1 MSLKIDR
8 LQLEIEIKQDKA
20 RQKVLELEQSM
31 REANKALKDIKK
43 NFGENS
49 AEYKKQIEVIKQLQQ
64 QYDDLYDEIGLANLS
79 IRELGKRQKE
89 LNLILRNLN
98 PNSESYKRYREQLD
112 AVNLR
117 IKEIKGTATE
127 TRLSLSKLADGFNRY
142 AALGAG
148 VVASLTGVALTARKC
163 VDEFAE
169 MKEAESQVIKYTG
182 MTEREVALLNEE
194 LKRMNTRTSREELN
208 RLAGEA
214 GRLGIQSREEVL
226 KFVQAADMINVAL
239 GEDLGEDAIKNI
251 GKLAQMFGDAS
262 RDMKGNMLAIGS
274 AVNSVAQN
282 SSAAEPY
289 LVEFAARMGGVAKQA
304 KMSITDVMG
313 FASALDQNM
322 LRSEMAS
329 TALQGLILKIYQEP
343 AKYAKLAGL
352 DVKKFSDLLATDVNE
367 AVLTFLEQMNR
378 LGGMD
383 KMAPVL
389 DKMSLSG
396 AEAAGVISAL
406 AGNIE
411 KVRKEQQQANQAY
424 TDGTSIINEFGVQNS
439 TVQAELDKA
448 KKRFTEI
455 RVELGEQLLP
465 VMKYMVTTGSLTV
478 KGLSIMISI
487 LMKYKATLATAV
499 LGITA
504 YTVATKGAAAAD
516 KLKVLW
522 TTRVVTSMKSLFAV
536 MRANPYVTILSAMT
550 AMVAVLT
557 DWRREAEKLTATERN
572 LRDIRSKAS
581 TDIAVERKELQDLLA
596 IARDETQS
604 KETRESA
611 IRRLNQLAPDYLG
624 NLTLEKIK
632 TEEATKAVN
641 AYVNSLIAKQN
652 IENANAKKN
661 ELLDQRA
668 DISAN
673 GIDEGFWA
681 ETNRGI
687 TYGFA
692 KALDKGMQLING
704 YGDEW
709 SKEMM
714 RSIENRT
721 ADALRAIDNQ
731 VEDLDQFIEE
741 ERRKLLQQGN
751 EDNSNGGSGGPGG
764 GGSISPGDAF
774 KAREEA
780 LKKSL
785 AEERNVLKQSYYD
798 GKISEDEYQS
808 GLYQIQV
815 KYIALRKKLLDE
827 FGKDSSE
834 IEGQLLDAMIAEANR
849 MQQQDLAKKKENLK
863 QEVDAENQ
871 SYKAKQIKLQN
882 HYAFSKMSK
891 EEYDRQMEQLE
902 LEHLKRL
909 MNIKSLFGVDASSEE
924 SSLAGKAVDKKD
936 KENEKNRN
944 EGEEAIKR
952 AKSEQEAMSVLDS
965 MYKAGILSY
974 EEYERTKTE
983 IAQTW
988 EDRRNT
994 VRKQAYD
1001 TMMNLLQ
1008 ASSQLIQAMQDQE
1021 LSKVQR
1027 RYDKQIKEAKKAGKD
1042 TTKLEEEKE
1051 QAMADVKKKYAD
1063 KMFAMNVLQITA
1075 TTAVTAMEA
1084 YKSMA
1089 GIPVVGPALGAAAA
1103 AAAVIAGA
1111 AQIAV
1116 AKKNRDEAKGL
1127 KSGGYSADY
1136 VEGYTDRGN
1145 PDDVAG
1151 VIPVHKNEFV
1161 TNHLGVANPHVRQ
1174 FLDVFDTAQRNGT
1187 IGMINTTQILEQ
1199 VRTRTGRY
1207 DGGFTEP
1214 ASPSDSPSG
1223 TVSMDALLRLILE
1236 TLRTGNT
1243 HLQTIAG
1250 KELTVDV
1257 RAVRDGIRRVD
1268 RLEANASR

>member
-8 LQLEIEIKQDKA
+8 LQLEIEIKQDAA

-49 AEYKKQIEVIKQLQQ
+49 AEYKKQVEVIKQLQQ

-169 MKEAESQVIKYTG
+169 MKEAESQVVKYTG

-226 KFVQAADMINVAL
+226 KFVLAADMINVAL

-304 KMSITDVMG
+304 KMSIADVMG

-487 LMKYKATLATAV
+487 LMKYKATLATVA

-504 YTVATKGAAAAD
+504 YTVATKGAVVAD

-751 EDNSNGGSGGPGG
+751 EDNSNGGSGGSGD
-764 GGSISPGDAF
+764 GSSTSPDDAF

-785 AEERNVLKQSYYD
+785 TEEQNALKTAHLL
-798 GKISEDEYQS
+798 GLLSEEEYQD
-808 GLYQIQV
+808 GLYRLQI
-815 KYIALRKKLLDE
+815 KYLSLRKQALDD
-827 FGKDSSE
+827 FGKDSSD
-834 IEGQLLDAMIAEANR
+834 IEGQLLDAMIAEADRKTPPKMREIKSTPEPEEEIEEDTYELDKFRDTYDGKLAVLNAFHDAGIISEREYQDRLTALNKEEEEKR
-849 MQQQDLAKKKENLK
+849 MQE
-863 QEVDAENQ
+863 
-871 SYKAKQIKLQN
+871 
-882 HYAFSKMSK
+882 
-891 EEYDRQMEQLE
+891 
-902 LEHLKRL
+902 
-909 MNIKSLFGVDASSEE
+909 
-924 SSLAGKAVDKKD
+924 
-936 KENEKNRN
+936 
-944 EGEEAIKR
+944 
-952 AKSEQEAMSVLDS
+952 SEQRRQAF
-965 MYKAGILSY
+965 
-974 EEYERTKTE
+974 
-983 IAQTW
+983 AQTA
-988 EDRRNT
+988 NA
-994 VRKQAYD
+994 V
-1001 TMMNLLQ
+1001 LSS
-1008 ASSQLIQAMQDQE
+1008 ASQFIQAMQDKE

-1127 KSGGYSADY
+1127 KTGGYSADY
-1136 VEGYTDRGN
+1136 VEGYTDWGN

-1223 TVSMDALLRLILE
+1223 AVSMDALLRLILE

>member
-8 LQLEIEIKQDKA
+8 LQLEIEIKQDAA
-20 RQKVLELEQSM
+20 RQKILELEQSM
-31 REANKALKDIKK
+31 REANKTLKKIKK
-43 NFGENS
+43 DFGENS
-49 AEYKKQIEVIKQLQQ
+49 AEYKKQVEVIKQLQQ
-64 QYDDLYDEIGLANLS
+64 QYDDLYAEIDLANLS

-169 MKEAESQVIKYTG
+169 MKEAESQVVKYTG

-487 LMKYKATLATAV
+487 LMKYKVTLATVA

-751 EDNSNGGSGGPGG
+751 DDNSNGGSGGSGD
-764 GGSISPGDAF
+764 GSSTSPDDAF

-785 AEERNVLKQSYYD
+785 TEEQNALKTAHLL
-798 GKISEDEYQS
+798 GLLSEEEYQD
-808 GLYQIQV
+808 GLYRLQI
-815 KYIALRKKLLDE
+815 KYLSLRKQALDD
-827 FGKDSSE
+827 FGQDSSD
-834 IEGQLLDAMIAEANR
+834 IEGQLLDAMIAEADRKTPPKMREIKSTPEPEEEIEEDTYELDKYRDTHKGKLAVLNAFHEAGIISEREYQDRLTALNKEAEEKR
-849 MQQQDLAKKKENLK
+849 MQE
-863 QEVDAENQ
+863 
-871 SYKAKQIKLQN
+871 
-882 HYAFSKMSK
+882 
-891 EEYDRQMEQLE
+891 
-902 LEHLKRL
+902 
-909 MNIKSLFGVDASSEE
+909 
-924 SSLAGKAVDKKD
+924 
-936 KENEKNRN
+936 
-944 EGEEAIKR
+944 
-952 AKSEQEAMSVLDS
+952 SEQRRQAFEQTANAVLS
-965 MYKAGILSY
+965 S
-974 EEYERTKTE
+974 
-983 IAQTW
+983 
-988 EDRRNT
+988 
-994 VRKQAYD
+994 
-1001 TMMNLLQ
+1001 
-1008 ASSQLIQAMQDQE
+1008 ASQFIQAMQDQE

-1127 KSGGYSADY
+1127 KTGGYSADY

-1223 TVSMDALLRLILE
+1223 AVSMDALLRLILE

>member
-8 LQLEIEIKQDKA
+8 LQLEIEIKQDAA

-43 NFGENS
+43 KFGENS
-49 AEYKKQIEVIKQLQQ
+49 AEYKKQVEVIKQLQQ

-572 LRDIRSKAS
+572 LRDIRSKTS

-641 AYVNSLIAKQN
+641 AYVNSLITKQN

-751 EDNSNGGSGGPGG
+751 DDNSNGGSGGSGD
-764 GGSISPGDAF
+764 GSSTSPDDAF

-785 AEERNVLKQSYYD
+785 TEEQNALKTAHLL
-798 GKISEDEYQS
+798 GLLSEEEYQD
-808 GLYQIQV
+808 GLYRLQI
-815 KYIALRKKLLDE
+815 KYLSLRKQALDD

-834 IEGQLLDAMIAEANR
+834 IEGQLLDAMIAEADRKTPPKMREIKSTPEPEEEIEEDTYELDKFRDTYDGKLAVLNAFHDAGIISEREYQDRLTALNKEEEEKR
-849 MQQQDLAKKKENLK
+849 MQE
-863 QEVDAENQ
+863 
-871 SYKAKQIKLQN
+871 
-882 HYAFSKMSK
+882 
-891 EEYDRQMEQLE
+891 
-902 LEHLKRL
+902 
-909 MNIKSLFGVDASSEE
+909 
-924 SSLAGKAVDKKD
+924 
-936 KENEKNRN
+936 
-944 EGEEAIKR
+944 
-952 AKSEQEAMSVLDS
+952 SEQRRQAF
-965 MYKAGILSY
+965 
-974 EEYERTKTE
+974 
-983 IAQTW
+983 AQTA
-988 EDRRNT
+988 NA
-994 VRKQAYD
+994 V
-1001 TMMNLLQ
+1001 LSS
-1008 ASSQLIQAMQDQE
+1008 ASQFIQAMQDQE
-1021 LSKVQR
+1021 LSKIQR

-1089 GIPVVGPALGAAAA
+1089 GIPAVGPALGAAAA

>member
-8 LQLEIEIKQDKA
+8 LQLEIEVKQDKA

-49 AEYKKQIEVIKQLQQ
+49 AEYKKQVEVIKQLQQ
-64 QYDDLYDEIGLANLS
+64 QYDDLYAEIDLANLS

-182 MTEREVALLNEE
+182 MTEREVALFNEE

-487 LMKYKATLATAV
+487 LLKYKVTLATVA
-499 LGITA
+499 LGIAA
-504 YTVATKGAAAAD
+504 YTVATKGAVAAD

-522 TTRVVTSMKSLFAV
+522 TTRVVSSMKSLFAV

-611 IRRLNQLAPDYLG
+611 IRRLNQIAPDYLG

-652 IENANAKKN
+652 IENANARKN

-751 EDNSNGGSGGPGG
+751 DDNSNGGSGGSGD
-764 GGSISPGDAF
+764 GSSTSPDDAF

-785 AEERNVLKQSYYD
+785 TEEQNALKTAHLL
-798 GKISEDEYQS
+798 GLLSEEEYQD
-808 GLYQIQV
+808 GLYRLQI
-815 KYIALRKKLLDE
+815 KYLSLRKQALDD
-827 FGKDSSE
+827 FGKDSSD
-834 IEGQLLDAMIAEANR
+834 IEGQLLDAMIAEADRKTLPKMREIKSTPEPEEEIEEDTYELDKFRDTYDGKLAVLNAFHEAGIISEREYQDRLTALNKEEEEKR
-849 MQQQDLAKKKENLK
+849 MQE
-863 QEVDAENQ
+863 
-871 SYKAKQIKLQN
+871 
-882 HYAFSKMSK
+882 
-891 EEYDRQMEQLE
+891 
-902 LEHLKRL
+902 
-909 MNIKSLFGVDASSEE
+909 
-924 SSLAGKAVDKKD
+924 
-936 KENEKNRN
+936 
-944 EGEEAIKR
+944 
-952 AKSEQEAMSVLDS
+952 SEQRRQAF
-965 MYKAGILSY
+965 
-974 EEYERTKTE
+974 
-983 IAQTW
+983 AQTA
-988 EDRRNT
+988 NA
-994 VRKQAYD
+994 V
-1001 TMMNLLQ
+1001 LSS
-1008 ASSQLIQAMQDQE
+1008 ASQFIQAMQDQE

-1127 KSGGYSADY
+1127 KTGGYSADY

-1207 DGGFTEP
+1207 DGGFTDP

-1223 TVSMDALLRLILE
+1223 AVSMDALLRLILE

-1250 KELTVDV
+1250 KELMVDV

>member
-43 NFGENS
+43 KFGENS
-49 AEYKKQIEVIKQLQQ
+49 AEYKKQVEVIKQLQQ
-64 QYDDLYDEIGLANLS
+64 QYDDLYAEIDLANLS

-536 MRANPYVTILSAMT
+536 MRANQFVTILSAMT

-572 LRDIRSKAS
+572 LRDIRSKTS

-596 IARDETQS
+596 IARDEMQS

-641 AYVNSLIAKQN
+641 AYVNSLITKQN

-751 EDNSNGGSGGPGG
+751 DDNSNGGSGGSGDS
-764 GGSISPGDAF
+764 GSTSPDDAF

-785 AEERNVLKQSYYD
+785 TEEQNALKTAHLL
-798 GKISEDEYQS
+798 GLLSEEEYQD
-808 GLYQIQV
+808 GLYRLQI
-815 KYIALRKKLLDE
+815 KYLSLRKQALDD
-827 FGKDSSE
+827 FGKDSSD
-834 IEGQLLDAMIAEANR
+834 IEGQLLDAMIAEADRKTLPKMREIKSTPEPEEEIEEDTYELDKFRDTYDGKLAVLNAFHDAGIISEREYQDRLTALNKEEEEKR
-849 MQQQDLAKKKENLK
+849 MQE
-863 QEVDAENQ
+863 
-871 SYKAKQIKLQN
+871 
-882 HYAFSKMSK
+882 
-891 EEYDRQMEQLE
+891 
-902 LEHLKRL
+902 
-909 MNIKSLFGVDASSEE
+909 
-924 SSLAGKAVDKKD
+924 
-936 KENEKNRN
+936 
-944 EGEEAIKR
+944 
-952 AKSEQEAMSVLDS
+952 SEQRRQAF
-965 MYKAGILSY
+965 
-974 EEYERTKTE
+974 
-983 IAQTW
+983 AQTA
-988 EDRRNT
+988 NA
-994 VRKQAYD
+994 V
-1001 TMMNLLQ
+1001 LSS
-1008 ASSQLIQAMQDQE
+1008 ASQFIQAMQDQE

-1223 TVSMDALLRLILE
+1223 AVSMDALLRLILE

>member
-117 IKEIKGTATE
+117 LKEIKGTATE

-169 MKEAESQVIKYTG
+169 MKEAESQVVKYTG

-194 LKRMNTRTSREELN
+194 LKRMNTRASREELN

-367 AVLTFLEQMNR
+367 AVLAFLEQMNR

-487 LMKYKATLATAV
+487 LLKYKATLATAV

-652 IENANAKKN
+652 IENANAKRN

-741 ERRKLLQQGN
+741 ERRKLLQQDN
-751 EDNSNGGSGGPGG
+751 DDNSNGGSGGSGD
-764 GGSISPGDAF
+764 GSSTSPDDAF
-774 KAREEA
+774 KTREEA

-785 AEERNVLKQSYYD
+785 AEEQNALKTAHLL
-798 GKISEDEYQS
+798 GLLSEEEYQD
-808 GLYQIQV
+808 GLYRLQI
-815 KYIALRKKLLDE
+815 KYLSLRKQALDE
-827 FGKDSSE
+827 FGKDSSD
-834 IEGQLLDAMIAEANR
+834 IEGQLLDAMIAEADRKTLPKMREIKSTPEPEEEIEEDTYELDKFRDTYDGKLAVLNAFHEAGIISEREYQDRLTALNKEEEEKR
-849 MQQQDLAKKKENLK
+849 MQE
-863 QEVDAENQ
+863 
-871 SYKAKQIKLQN
+871 
-882 HYAFSKMSK
+882 
-891 EEYDRQMEQLE
+891 
-902 LEHLKRL
+902 
-909 MNIKSLFGVDASSEE
+909 
-924 SSLAGKAVDKKD
+924 
-936 KENEKNRN
+936 
-944 EGEEAIKR
+944 
-952 AKSEQEAMSVLDS
+952 SEQRRQAF
-965 MYKAGILSY
+965 
-974 EEYERTKTE
+974 
-983 IAQTW
+983 AQTA
-988 EDRRNT
+988 NA
-994 VRKQAYD
+994 V
-1001 TMMNLLQ
+1001 LSS
-1008 ASSQLIQAMQDQE
+1008 ASQFIQAMQDQE

>member
-49 AEYKKQIEVIKQLQQ
+49 DEYKKQIEVIKQLQQ

-169 MKEAESQVIKYTG
+169 MKEAESQVVKYTG

-406 AGNIE
+406 AGNVE

-487 LMKYKATLATAV
+487 LMKYKVTLATAV

-504 YTVATKGAAAAD
+504 YTVATKGAVVAD

-522 TTRVVTSMKSLFAV
+522 TTRVVSSMKSLFAI

-611 IRRLNQLAPDYLG
+611 IRRLNQIAPDYLG

-652 IENANAKKN
+652 IENANARKN

-751 EDNSNGGSGGPGG
+751 EDNSNGGSGGSGD
-764 GGSISPGDAF
+764 GSSTSPDDAF

-785 AEERNVLKQSYYD
+785 TEEQNALKTAHLL
-798 GKISEDEYQS
+798 GLLSEEEYQD
-808 GLYQIQV
+808 GLYRLQI
-815 KYIALRKKLLDE
+815 KYLSLRKQALDD

-834 IEGQLLDAMIAEANR
+834 IEGQLLDAMIAEADRKTPPKMREIKSTPEPEEEIEEDTYELDKFRDTYDGKLAVLNAFHDAGIISEREYQDRLTALNKEEEEKR
-849 MQQQDLAKKKENLK
+849 MQE
-863 QEVDAENQ
+863 
-871 SYKAKQIKLQN
+871 
-882 HYAFSKMSK
+882 
-891 EEYDRQMEQLE
+891 
-902 LEHLKRL
+902 
-909 MNIKSLFGVDASSEE
+909 
-924 SSLAGKAVDKKD
+924 
-936 KENEKNRN
+936 
-944 EGEEAIKR
+944 
-952 AKSEQEAMSVLDS
+952 SEQRRQAF
-965 MYKAGILSY
+965 
-974 EEYERTKTE
+974 
-983 IAQTW
+983 AQTA
-988 EDRRNT
+988 NA
-994 VRKQAYD
+994 V
-1001 TMMNLLQ
+1001 LSS
-1008 ASSQLIQAMQDQE
+1008 ASQFIQAMQDQE

-1127 KSGGYSADY
+1127 KTGGYSADY

>member
-8 LQLEIEIKQDKA
+8 LQLEIEIKQDAA

-43 NFGENS
+43 KFGENS

-536 MRANPYVTILSAMT
+536 MRDNPYVTILSAMT

-557 DWRREAEKLTATERN
+557 DWRREAEKQTATERN
-572 LRDIRSKAS
+572 LRDIRSKTS

-652 IENANAKKN
+652 IENANARKN

-741 ERRKLLQQGN
+741 ERSKLLQQGN
-751 EDNSNGGSGGPGG
+751 DDNSNGGSGGSGD
-764 GGSISPGDAF
+764 GSSTSPDDAF

-785 AEERNVLKQSYYD
+785 TEEQNALKTAHLL
-798 GKISEDEYQS
+798 GLLSEEEYQD
-808 GLYQIQV
+808 GLYRLQI
-815 KYIALRKKLLDE
+815 KYLSLRKQALDD

-834 IEGQLLDAMIAEANR
+834 IEGQLLDAMIAEADRKTPPKMREIKSTPEPEEEIEEDTYELDKFRDTYDGKLAVLNAFHDAGIISEREYQDRLTALNKEEEEKR
-849 MQQQDLAKKKENLK
+849 MQE
-863 QEVDAENQ
+863 
-871 SYKAKQIKLQN
+871 
-882 HYAFSKMSK
+882 
-891 EEYDRQMEQLE
+891 
-902 LEHLKRL
+902 
-909 MNIKSLFGVDASSEE
+909 
-924 SSLAGKAVDKKD
+924 
-936 KENEKNRN
+936 
-944 EGEEAIKR
+944 
-952 AKSEQEAMSVLDS
+952 SEQRRQAF
-965 MYKAGILSY
+965 
-974 EEYERTKTE
+974 
-983 IAQTW
+983 AQTA
-988 EDRRNT
+988 NA
-994 VRKQAYD
+994 V
-1001 TMMNLLQ
+1001 LSS
-1008 ASSQLIQAMQDQE
+1008 ASQFIQAMQDQE

-1223 TVSMDALLRLILE
+1223 AASMDALLRLILE

-1243 HLQTIAG
+1243 HLQAIAG

>member
-49 AEYKKQIEVIKQLQQ
+49 DEYKKQIEVIKQLQQ

-169 MKEAESQVIKYTG
+169 MKEAESQVVKYTG

-406 AGNIE
+406 AGNVE

-487 LMKYKATLATAV
+487 LMKYKVTLATAV

-504 YTVATKGAAAAD
+504 YTVATKGAVVAD

-522 TTRVVTSMKSLFAV
+522 TTRVVSSMKSLFAI

-611 IRRLNQLAPDYLG
+611 IRRLNQIAPDYLG

-652 IENANAKKN
+652 IENANARKN

-692 KALDKGMQLING
+692 KALNKGMQLING

-751 EDNSNGGSGGPGG
+751 EDNSNGGSGGSGD
-764 GGSISPGDAF
+764 GSSTSPDDAF

-785 AEERNVLKQSYYD
+785 TEEQNALKTAHLL
-798 GKISEDEYQS
+798 GLLSEEEYQD
-808 GLYQIQV
+808 GLYRLQI
-815 KYIALRKKLLDE
+815 KYLSLRKQALDD

-834 IEGQLLDAMIAEANR
+834 IEGQLLDAMIAEADRKTPPKMREIKSTPEPEEEIEEDTYELDKFRDTYDGKLAVLNAFHDAGIISEREYQDRLTALNKEEEEKR
-849 MQQQDLAKKKENLK
+849 MQE
-863 QEVDAENQ
+863 
-871 SYKAKQIKLQN
+871 
-882 HYAFSKMSK
+882 
-891 EEYDRQMEQLE
+891 
-902 LEHLKRL
+902 
-909 MNIKSLFGVDASSEE
+909 
-924 SSLAGKAVDKKD
+924 
-936 KENEKNRN
+936 
-944 EGEEAIKR
+944 
-952 AKSEQEAMSVLDS
+952 SEQRRQAF
-965 MYKAGILSY
+965 
-974 EEYERTKTE
+974 
-983 IAQTW
+983 AQTA
-988 EDRRNT
+988 NA
-994 VRKQAYD
+994 V
-1001 TMMNLLQ
+1001 LSS
-1008 ASSQLIQAMQDQE
+1008 ASQFIQAMQDQE

-1127 KSGGYSADY
+1127 KTGGYSADY

-1223 TVSMDALLRLILE
+1223 AVSMDALLRLILE

>member
-8 LQLEIEIKQDKA
+8 LQLEIEIKQDAA

-31 REANKALKDIKK
+31 REANKTLKKIKK
-43 NFGENS
+43 DFGENS
-49 AEYKKQIEVIKQLQQ
+49 AEYKKQVEVIKQLQQ
-64 QYDDLYDEIGLANLS
+64 QYDDLYAEIDLANLS

-169 MKEAESQVIKYTG
+169 MKEAESQVVKYTG

-465 VMKYMVTTGSLTV
+465 IMKYMVTTGSLTV

-487 LMKYKATLATAV
+487 LMKYKVTLATAV

-504 YTVATKGAAAAD
+504 YTVATKGAVVAD

-522 TTRVVTSMKSLFAV
+522 TTRVVSSMKSLFAI

-572 LRDIRSKAS
+572 LRDIRSKTL

-611 IRRLNQLAPDYLG
+611 IRRLNQIAPDYLG

-751 EDNSNGGSGGPGG
+751 DDNSNGGSGGSGD
-764 GGSISPGDAF
+764 GSSTSPDDAF

-785 AEERNVLKQSYYD
+785 TEEQNALKTAHLL
-798 GKISEDEYQS
+798 GLLSEEEYQD
-808 GLYQIQV
+808 GLYRLQI
-815 KYIALRKKLLDE
+815 KYLSLRKQALDD
-827 FGKDSSE
+827 FGKDSSD
-834 IEGQLLDAMIAEANR
+834 IEGQLLDAMIAEADRRTPLKPREIKSTPEPEEEIEEDTYELDKYRDTHKGKLAVLNAFHEAGIISEREYQDRLTALNKEAEEKR
-849 MQQQDLAKKKENLK
+849 MQE
-863 QEVDAENQ
+863 
-871 SYKAKQIKLQN
+871 
-882 HYAFSKMSK
+882 
-891 EEYDRQMEQLE
+891 
-902 LEHLKRL
+902 
-909 MNIKSLFGVDASSEE
+909 
-924 SSLAGKAVDKKD
+924 
-936 KENEKNRN
+936 
-944 EGEEAIKR
+944 
-952 AKSEQEAMSVLDS
+952 SEQRRQAFEQTANAVLS
-965 MYKAGILSY
+965 S
-974 EEYERTKTE
+974 
-983 IAQTW
+983 
-988 EDRRNT
+988 
-994 VRKQAYD
+994 
-1001 TMMNLLQ
+1001 
-1008 ASSQLIQAMQDQE
+1008 ASQFIQAMQDQE

-1127 KSGGYSADY
+1127 KTGGYSADY

-1223 TVSMDALLRLILE
+1223 AVSMDALLRLILE

>member
-8 LQLEIEIKQDKA
+8 LQLEIEIKQDAA

-169 MKEAESQVIKYTG
+169 MKEAESQVVKYTG

-226 KFVQAADMINVAL
+226 KFVQAADMINVSL

-304 KMSITDVMG
+304 NMSITDVMG

-478 KGLSIMISI
+478 KGLSMMISI
-487 LMKYKATLATAV
+487 LLKYKATLATAV

-522 TTRVVTSMKSLFAV
+522 TTRVVSSMKSLFAI

-572 LRDIRSKAS
+572 LRDIRSKTS

-596 IARDETQS
+596 IARDETLS

-652 IENANAKKN
+652 IENANAKRN

-751 EDNSNGGSGGPGG
+751 DDNSNGGSGGSGD
-764 GGSISPGDAF
+764 GSSTSPDDAF

-785 AEERNVLKQSYYD
+785 TEEQNALKTAHLL
-798 GKISEDEYQS
+798 GLLSEEEYQD
-808 GLYQIQV
+808 GLYRLQI
-815 KYIALRKKLLDE
+815 KYLSLRKQALDD

-834 IEGQLLDAMIAEANR
+834 IEGQLLDAMIAEADRKTPPKMREIKSTPEPEEEIEEDTYELDKFRDTYDGKLAVLNAFHDAGIISEREYQDRLTALNKEEEEKR
-849 MQQQDLAKKKENLK
+849 MQE
-863 QEVDAENQ
+863 
-871 SYKAKQIKLQN
+871 
-882 HYAFSKMSK
+882 
-891 EEYDRQMEQLE
+891 
-902 LEHLKRL
+902 
-909 MNIKSLFGVDASSEE
+909 
-924 SSLAGKAVDKKD
+924 
-936 KENEKNRN
+936 
-944 EGEEAIKR
+944 
-952 AKSEQEAMSVLDS
+952 SEQRRQAF
-965 MYKAGILSY
+965 
-974 EEYERTKTE
+974 
-983 IAQTW
+983 AQTA
-988 EDRRNT
+988 NA
-994 VRKQAYD
+994 V
-1001 TMMNLLQ
+1001 LSS
-1008 ASSQLIQAMQDQE
+1008 ASQFIQAMQDQE

-1223 TVSMDALLRLILE
+1223 AVSMDALLRLILE

>member
-8 LQLEIEIKQDKA
+8 LQLEIEIKQDAA

-64 QYDDLYDEIGLANLS
+64 QYDDLYAEIDLANLS

-169 MKEAESQVIKYTG
+169 MKEAESQVVKYTG

-226 KFVQAADMINVAL
+226 KFVQAADMINVSL

-487 LMKYKATLATAV
+487 LMKYKVTLATVA

-522 TTRVVTSMKSLFAV
+522 TTRVVSSMKSLFAV

-572 LRDIRSKAS
+572 LRDIRSKTS

-751 EDNSNGGSGGPGG
+751 DDNSNGGSGGSGD
-764 GGSISPGDAF
+764 GSSTSPDDAF

-785 AEERNVLKQSYYD
+785 TEEQNALKTAHLL
-798 GKISEDEYQS
+798 GLLSEEEYQD
-808 GLYQIQV
+808 GLYRLQI
-815 KYIALRKKLLDE
+815 KYLSLRKQALDD

-834 IEGQLLDAMIAEANR
+834 IEGQLLDAMIAEADRKTPPKMREIKSTPEPEEEIEEDTYELDKFRDTYDGKLAVLNAFHDAGIISEREYQDRLTALNKEEEEKR
-849 MQQQDLAKKKENLK
+849 MQE
-863 QEVDAENQ
+863 
-871 SYKAKQIKLQN
+871 
-882 HYAFSKMSK
+882 
-891 EEYDRQMEQLE
+891 
-902 LEHLKRL
+902 
-909 MNIKSLFGVDASSEE
+909 
-924 SSLAGKAVDKKD
+924 
-936 KENEKNRN
+936 
-944 EGEEAIKR
+944 
-952 AKSEQEAMSVLDS
+952 SEQRRQAF
-965 MYKAGILSY
+965 
-974 EEYERTKTE
+974 
-983 IAQTW
+983 AQTA
-988 EDRRNT
+988 NA
-994 VRKQAYD
+994 V
-1001 TMMNLLQ
+1001 LSS
-1008 ASSQLIQAMQDQE
+1008 ASQFIQAMQDKE

-1127 KSGGYSADY
+1127 KTGGYSADY

-1223 TVSMDALLRLILE
+1223 AVSMDALLRLILE

>member
-43 NFGENS
+43 SFGENS
-49 AEYKKQIEVIKQLQQ
+49 AEYKKQVEVIKQLQQ
-64 QYDDLYDEIGLANLS
+64 QYDDLYAEIGLANLS

-169 MKEAESQVIKYTG
+169 MQEAESQVVKYTG

-226 KFVQAADMINVAL
+226 KFVQAADMINVSL

-304 KMSITDVMG
+304 NMSITDVMG

-487 LMKYKATLATAV
+487 LLKYKATLATAV

-652 IENANAKKN
+652 IENANARKN

-751 EDNSNGGSGGPGG
+751 DDNSNGGSGGSGD
-764 GGSISPGDAF
+764 GSSTSPDDAF

-785 AEERNVLKQSYYD
+785 AEERNVLKTAHLL
-798 GKISEDEYQS
+798 GLLSEEEYQD
-808 GLYQIQV
+808 GLYRLQI
-815 KYIALRKKLLDE
+815 KYLSLRKQALDD
-827 FGKDSSE
+827 FGKDSSD
-834 IEGQLLDAMIAEANR
+834 IEGQLLDAMIAEADRKTPPKMREIKSTPEPEEEIEEDTYELDKFRDTYKGKLAVLNAFHDAGIISEREYQDRLTALNKEEEEKR
-849 MQQQDLAKKKENLK
+849 MQE
-863 QEVDAENQ
+863 
-871 SYKAKQIKLQN
+871 
-882 HYAFSKMSK
+882 
-891 EEYDRQMEQLE
+891 
-902 LEHLKRL
+902 
-909 MNIKSLFGVDASSEE
+909 
-924 SSLAGKAVDKKD
+924 
-936 KENEKNRN
+936 
-944 EGEEAIKR
+944 
-952 AKSEQEAMSVLDS
+952 SEQRRQAF
-965 MYKAGILSY
+965 
-974 EEYERTKTE
+974 
-983 IAQTW
+983 AQTA
-988 EDRRNT
+988 NA
-994 VRKQAYD
+994 V
-1001 TMMNLLQ
+1001 LSS
-1008 ASSQLIQAMQDQE
+1008 ASQFIQAMQDKE

-1127 KSGGYSADY
+1127 KTGGYSADY

-1223 TVSMDALLRLILE
+1223 AVSMDALLRLILE

>member
-8 LQLEIEIKQDKA
+8 LQLEIEIKQDTA

-169 MKEAESQVIKYTG
+169 MKEAESQVVKYTG

-226 KFVQAADMINVAL
+226 KFVQAADMINVSL

-487 LMKYKATLATAV
+487 LLKYKATLATAV

-536 MRANPYVTILSAMT
+536 MRDNPYVTILSAMT

-572 LRDIRSKAS
+572 LRDIRSKTS

-652 IENANAKKN
+652 IENANARKN

-751 EDNSNGGSGGPGG
+751 EDNSNGGG
-764 GGSISPGDAF
+764 GGSGDGSSTSPDDAF

-785 AEERNVLKQSYYD
+785 TEEQNALKTAHLL
-798 GKISEDEYQS
+798 GLLSEEEYQD
-808 GLYQIQV
+808 GLYRLQI
-815 KYIALRKKLLDE
+815 KYLSLRKQALDD
-827 FGKDSSE
+827 FGKDSSD
-834 IEGQLLDAMIAEANR
+834 IEGQLLDAMIAEADRKTPPKMREIKSTPEPEEEIEEDTYELDKYRDTHKGKLAVLNAFHEAGIISEREYQDRLTALNKEAEEKR
-849 MQQQDLAKKKENLK
+849 MQE
-863 QEVDAENQ
+863 
-871 SYKAKQIKLQN
+871 
-882 HYAFSKMSK
+882 
-891 EEYDRQMEQLE
+891 
-902 LEHLKRL
+902 
-909 MNIKSLFGVDASSEE
+909 
-924 SSLAGKAVDKKD
+924 
-936 KENEKNRN
+936 
-944 EGEEAIKR
+944 
-952 AKSEQEAMSVLDS
+952 SEQRRQAFEQTANAVLS
-965 MYKAGILSY
+965 S
-974 EEYERTKTE
+974 
-983 IAQTW
+983 
-988 EDRRNT
+988 
-994 VRKQAYD
+994 
-1001 TMMNLLQ
+1001 
-1008 ASSQLIQAMQDQE
+1008 ASQFIQAMQDQE

-1223 TVSMDALLRLILE
+1223 TASMDALLRLILE

>member
-8 LQLEIEIKQDKA
+8 LQLEIEIKQDAA

-49 AEYKKQIEVIKQLQQ
+49 AEYKKQVEVIKQLQQ
-64 QYDDLYDEIGLANLS
+64 QYDDLYAEIDLANLS

-182 MTEREVALLNEE
+182 MTEREVVLLNEE

-487 LMKYKATLATAV
+487 LLKYKATLATAV

-536 MRANPYVTILSAMT
+536 MRANQFVTILSAMT

-572 LRDIRSKAS
+572 LRDIRSKTS

-652 IENANAKKN
+652 IENANARKN

-668 DISAN
+668 DIYAN
-673 GIDEGFWA
+673 GLDEGFWT
-681 ETNRGI
+681 ETGLGI
-687 TYGFA
+687 AYGFA
-692 KALDKGMQLING
+692 KALNKGMRMVKDTRLIPNFSA
-704 YGDEW
+704 DEW
-709 SKEMM
+709 SENMM
-714 RSIENRT
+714 QSIENR
-721 ADALRAIDNQ
+721 AAVVIQSINKQ
-731 VEDLDQFIEE
+731 VEDLDVFIEE
-741 ERRKLLQQGN
+741 ERKKMLQQGDELKKDQKN
-751 EDNSNGGSGGPGG
+751 LDDAGGST
-764 GGSISPGDAF
+764 SPDDAF

-785 AEERNVLKQSYYD
+785 TEEQNALKTAHLL
-798 GKISEDEYQS
+798 GLLSEEEYQD
-808 GLYQIQV
+808 GLYRLQI
-815 KYIALRKKLLDE
+815 KYLSLRKQALDD
-827 FGKDSSE
+827 FGKDSSD
-834 IEGQLLDAMIAEANR
+834 IEGQLLDTMIAEADRKTLPKMREIKSTPEPEEEIEEDTYELDKFRDTYDGKLAVLNAFHDAGIISEREYQDRLTALNKEEEEKR
-849 MQQQDLAKKKENLK
+849 MQE
-863 QEVDAENQ
+863 
-871 SYKAKQIKLQN
+871 
-882 HYAFSKMSK
+882 
-891 EEYDRQMEQLE
+891 
-902 LEHLKRL
+902 
-909 MNIKSLFGVDASSEE
+909 
-924 SSLAGKAVDKKD
+924 
-936 KENEKNRN
+936 
-944 EGEEAIKR
+944 
-952 AKSEQEAMSVLDS
+952 SEQRRQAF
-965 MYKAGILSY
+965 
-974 EEYERTKTE
+974 
-983 IAQTW
+983 AQTA
-988 EDRRNT
+988 NA
-994 VRKQAYD
+994 V
-1001 TMMNLLQ
+1001 LSS
-1008 ASSQLIQAMQDQE
+1008 ASQFIQAMQDQE

-1223 TVSMDALLRLILE
+1223 AVSMDALLRLILE

>member
-8 LQLEIEIKQDKA
+8 LQLEIEIKQDAA

-43 NFGENS
+43 KFGENS
-49 AEYKKQIEVIKQLQQ
+49 AEYKKQVEVIKQLQQ
-64 QYDDLYDEIGLANLS
+64 QYDDLYAEIDLANLS

-536 MRANPYVTILSAMT
+536 MRANQFVTILSAMT

-572 LRDIRSKAS
+572 LRDIRSKTS

-596 IARDETQS
+596 IARDEMQS

-641 AYVNSLIAKQN
+641 AYVNSLITKQN

-751 EDNSNGGSGGPGG
+751 DDNSNGGSGGSGDS
-764 GGSISPGDAF
+764 GSTSPDDAF

-785 AEERNVLKQSYYD
+785 TEEQNALKTAHLL
-798 GKISEDEYQS
+798 GLLSEEEYQD
-808 GLYQIQV
+808 GLYRLQI
-815 KYIALRKKLLDE
+815 KYLSLRKQALDD
-827 FGKDSSE
+827 FGKDSSD
-834 IEGQLLDAMIAEANR
+834 IEGQLLDAMIAEADRKTLPKMREIKSTPEPEEEIEEDTYELDKFRDTYDGKLAVLNAFHDAGIISEREYQDRLTALNKEEEEKR
-849 MQQQDLAKKKENLK
+849 MQE
-863 QEVDAENQ
+863 
-871 SYKAKQIKLQN
+871 
-882 HYAFSKMSK
+882 
-891 EEYDRQMEQLE
+891 
-902 LEHLKRL
+902 
-909 MNIKSLFGVDASSEE
+909 
-924 SSLAGKAVDKKD
+924 
-936 KENEKNRN
+936 
-944 EGEEAIKR
+944 
-952 AKSEQEAMSVLDS
+952 SEQRRQAF
-965 MYKAGILSY
+965 
-974 EEYERTKTE
+974 
-983 IAQTW
+983 AQTA
-988 EDRRNT
+988 NA
-994 VRKQAYD
+994 V
-1001 TMMNLLQ
+1001 LSS
-1008 ASSQLIQAMQDQE
+1008 ASQFIQAMQDQE

-1223 TVSMDALLRLILE
+1223 AVSMDALLRLILE

>member
-31 REANKALKDIKK
+31 REANKTLTKIKK
-43 NFGENS
+43 DFGENS

-169 MKEAESQVIKYTG
+169 MKEAESQVVKYTG

-304 KMSITDVMG
+304 NMSITDVMG

-572 LRDIRSKAS
+572 LRDIRSKTS

-611 IRRLNQLAPDYLG
+611 IRRLNQIAPDYLG

-751 EDNSNGGSGGPGG
+751 EDNSNGGSGGSGD
-764 GGSISPGDAF
+764 GSSTSPDDAF
-774 KAREEA
+774 KSREEA

-785 AEERNVLKQSYYD
+785 AEEQNVLKTAHLL
-798 GKISEDEYQS
+798 GLLSEEEYQD
-808 GLYQIQV
+808 GLYRLQI
-815 KYIALRKKLLDE
+815 KYLSLRKQALDD
-827 FGKDSSE
+827 FGKDSSD
-834 IEGQLLDAMIAEANR
+834 IEGQLLDAMIAEADRKTLPKMREIKSTPEPEEEIEEDTYELDKFRDTYDGKLAVLNAFHEAGIISEREYQDRLTALNKEEEEKR
-849 MQQQDLAKKKENLK
+849 MQE
-863 QEVDAENQ
+863 
-871 SYKAKQIKLQN
+871 
-882 HYAFSKMSK
+882 
-891 EEYDRQMEQLE
+891 
-902 LEHLKRL
+902 
-909 MNIKSLFGVDASSEE
+909 
-924 SSLAGKAVDKKD
+924 
-936 KENEKNRN
+936 
-944 EGEEAIKR
+944 
-952 AKSEQEAMSVLDS
+952 SEQRRQAF
-965 MYKAGILSY
+965 
-974 EEYERTKTE
+974 
-983 IAQTW
+983 AQTA
-988 EDRRNT
+988 NA
-994 VRKQAYD
+994 V
-1001 TMMNLLQ
+1001 LSS
-1008 ASSQLIQAMQDQE
+1008 ASQFIQAMQDKE

-1127 KSGGYSADY
+1127 KTGGYSADY

-1214 ASPSDSPSG
+1214 ASPSDSPPG
-1223 TVSMDALLRLILE
+1223 AVSMDALLRLILE

>member
-31 REANKALKDIKK
+31 REANKALKSIKK
-43 NFGENS
+43 EFGENS
-49 AEYKKQIEVIKQLQQ
+49 AEYKKQVEVIKQLQQ

-289 LVEFAARMGGVAKQA
+289 LVEFAARMGGVARQA
-304 KMSITDVMG
+304 KMSVTDVMG

-406 AGNIE
+406 AGNVE

-478 KGLSIMISI
+478 KGLSTMISI
-487 LMKYKATLATAV
+487 LLKYKATLATVA
-499 LGITA
+499 LGIAA
-504 YTVATKGAAAAD
+504 YTVATKGAVAAD

-557 DWRREAEKLTATERN
+557 DWRRETEKLTATERN

-611 IRRLNQLAPDYLG
+611 IRRLNQIAPDYLG

-731 VEDLDQFIEE
+731 VEDLDQFIEG

-751 EDNSNGGSGGPGG
+751 EDNPNRGSGGSGG
-764 GGSISPGDAF
+764 GGSTSPDDAF

-785 AEERNVLKQSYYD
+785 AEEQNALKTAHLL
-798 GKISEDEYQS
+798 GLLSEEEYQD
-808 GLYQIQV
+808 GLYRLQI
-815 KYIALRKKLLDE
+815 KYLSLRKQALDD

-849 MQQQDLAKKKENLK
+849 RTPPKMREIKSTPEPEEEIEEDTYELDKFRDTYDGKLAVLNAFHEAGIISEREYQDRLTELN
-863 QEVDAENQ
+863 
-871 SYKAKQIKLQN
+871 
-882 HYAFSKMSK
+882 K
-891 EEYDRQMEQLE
+891 EEEE
-902 LEHLKRL
+902 KR
-909 MNIKSLFGVDASSEE
+909 MQE
-924 SSLAGKAVDKKD
+924 
-936 KENEKNRN
+936 
-944 EGEEAIKR
+944 
-952 AKSEQEAMSVLDS
+952 SEQRRQAF
-965 MYKAGILSY
+965 
-974 EEYERTKTE
+974 
-983 IAQTW
+983 AQTA
-988 EDRRNT
+988 NA
-994 VRKQAYD
+994 V
-1001 TMMNLLQ
+1001 LSS
-1008 ASSQLIQAMQDQE
+1008 ASQFIQAMQDKE
-1021 LSKVQR
+1021 LSKVER

-1207 DGGFTEP
+1207 DGGFTES

-1223 TVSMDALLRLILE
+1223 AVSMDALLRLILE

-1257 RAVRDGIRRVD
+1257 RAVRDGIRRVE

>member
-8 LQLEIEIKQDKA
+8 LQLEIEIKQDAA

-49 AEYKKQIEVIKQLQQ
+49 AEYKKQVEVIKQLQQ
-64 QYDDLYDEIGLANLS
+64 QYDDLYAEIDLANLS

-169 MKEAESQVIKYTG
+169 MKEAESQVVKYTG

-536 MRANPYVTILSAMT
+536 MRANQFVTILSAMT

-572 LRDIRSKAS
+572 LRDIRSKTS

-641 AYVNSLIAKQN
+641 AYVNSLITKQN

-751 EDNSNGGSGGPGG
+751 EDNSNGGSGGSGD
-764 GGSISPGDAF
+764 GSSTSPDDAF

-785 AEERNVLKQSYYD
+785 TEEQNALKTAHLL
-798 GKISEDEYQS
+798 GLLSEEEYQD
-808 GLYQIQV
+808 GLYRLQI
-815 KYIALRKKLLDE
+815 KYLSLRKQALDD
-827 FGKDSSE
+827 FGKDSSD
-834 IEGQLLDAMIAEANR
+834 IEGQLLDAMIAEADRKTLPKMREIKSTPEPEEEIEEDTYELDKFRDTYDGKLAVLNAFHEAGIISEREYQDRLTALNKEEEEKR
-849 MQQQDLAKKKENLK
+849 MQE
-863 QEVDAENQ
+863 
-871 SYKAKQIKLQN
+871 
-882 HYAFSKMSK
+882 
-891 EEYDRQMEQLE
+891 
-902 LEHLKRL
+902 
-909 MNIKSLFGVDASSEE
+909 
-924 SSLAGKAVDKKD
+924 
-936 KENEKNRN
+936 
-944 EGEEAIKR
+944 
-952 AKSEQEAMSVLDS
+952 SEQRRQAF
-965 MYKAGILSY
+965 
-974 EEYERTKTE
+974 
-983 IAQTW
+983 AQTA
-988 EDRRNT
+988 NA
-994 VRKQAYD
+994 V
-1001 TMMNLLQ
+1001 LSS
-1008 ASSQLIQAMQDQE
+1008 ASQFIQAMQDQE

-1223 TVSMDALLRLILE
+1223 AASMDALLRLILE

-1243 HLQTIAG
+1243 HLQAIAG

>member
-43 NFGENS
+43 DFGENS
-49 AEYKKQIEVIKQLQQ
+49 AEYKKQVEVIKQLQQ
-64 QYDDLYDEIGLANLS
+64 QYDDLYAEIGLANLS

-169 MKEAESQVIKYTG
+169 MKEAESQVVKYTG

-226 KFVQAADMINVAL
+226 KFVQAADMINVSL

-487 LMKYKATLATAV
+487 LLKYKATLATAV

-692 KALDKGMQLING
+692 KALNKGMQLING

-751 EDNSNGGSGGPGG
+751 DDNSNGGSGGSGDS
-764 GGSISPGDAF
+764 GSTSPDDAF

-785 AEERNVLKQSYYD
+785 TEEQNALKTAHLL
-798 GKISEDEYQS
+798 GLLSEEEYQD
-808 GLYQIQV
+808 GLYRLQI
-815 KYIALRKKLLDE
+815 KYLSLRKQALDD

-834 IEGQLLDAMIAEANR
+834 IEGQLLDAMIAEADRKTPPKMREIKSTPEPEEEIEEDTYELDKFRDTYDGKLAVLNAFHDAGIISEREYQDRLTALNKEEEEKR
-849 MQQQDLAKKKENLK
+849 MQE
-863 QEVDAENQ
+863 
-871 SYKAKQIKLQN
+871 
-882 HYAFSKMSK
+882 
-891 EEYDRQMEQLE
+891 
-902 LEHLKRL
+902 
-909 MNIKSLFGVDASSEE
+909 
-924 SSLAGKAVDKKD
+924 
-936 KENEKNRN
+936 
-944 EGEEAIKR
+944 
-952 AKSEQEAMSVLDS
+952 SEQRRQAF
-965 MYKAGILSY
+965 
-974 EEYERTKTE
+974 
-983 IAQTW
+983 AQTA
-988 EDRRNT
+988 NA
-994 VRKQAYD
+994 V
-1001 TMMNLLQ
+1001 LSS
-1008 ASSQLIQAMQDQE
+1008 ASQFIQAMQDQE

-1127 KSGGYSADY
+1127 KTGGYSADY

>member
-8 LQLEIEIKQDKA
+8 LQLEIEIKQDAA

-43 NFGENS
+43 KFGENS

-64 QYDDLYDEIGLANLS
+64 QYDDLYAEIDLANLS

-169 MKEAESQVIKYTG
+169 MKEAESQVVKYTG

-226 KFVQAADMINVAL
+226 KFVQAADMINVSL

-304 KMSITDVMG
+304 NMSITDVMG

-487 LMKYKATLATAV
+487 LLKYKATLATAV

-522 TTRVVTSMKSLFAV
+522 TTRVVSSMKSLFAI

-596 IARDETQS
+596 IARDETLS

-652 IENANAKKN
+652 IENANARKN

-668 DISAN
+668 DIYAN
-673 GIDEGFWA
+673 GLDEGFWT
-681 ETNRGI
+681 ETGLGI
-687 TYGFA
+687 AYGFA
-692 KALDKGMQLING
+692 KALNKGMRMVKDTRLIPNFSA
-704 YGDEW
+704 DEW
-709 SKEMM
+709 SENMM
-714 RSIENRT
+714 QSIENR
-721 ADALRAIDNQ
+721 AAVVIQSINKQ
-731 VEDLDQFIEE
+731 VEDLDVFIEE
-741 ERRKLLQQGN
+741 ERKKMLQQGDELKKDQKN
-751 EDNSNGGSGGPGG
+751 LDDAGGST
-764 GGSISPGDAF
+764 SPDDAF
-774 KAREEA
+774 KTREEA

-785 AEERNVLKQSYYD
+785 AEEQNALKTAHLL
-798 GKISEDEYQS
+798 GLLSEEEYQD
-808 GLYQIQV
+808 GLYRLQI
-815 KYIALRKKLLDE
+815 KYLSLRKQALDD
-827 FGKDSSE
+827 FGKDSSD
-834 IEGQLLDAMIAEANR
+834 IEGQLLDAMIAEADRRTPLKPREIKSTPEPEEEIEEDTYELDKYRDTHKGKLAVLNAFHEAGIISEREYQDRLTALNKEAEEKR
-849 MQQQDLAKKKENLK
+849 MQE
-863 QEVDAENQ
+863 
-871 SYKAKQIKLQN
+871 
-882 HYAFSKMSK
+882 
-891 EEYDRQMEQLE
+891 
-902 LEHLKRL
+902 
-909 MNIKSLFGVDASSEE
+909 
-924 SSLAGKAVDKKD
+924 
-936 KENEKNRN
+936 
-944 EGEEAIKR
+944 
-952 AKSEQEAMSVLDS
+952 SEQRRQAFEQTANAVLS
-965 MYKAGILSY
+965 S
-974 EEYERTKTE
+974 
-983 IAQTW
+983 
-988 EDRRNT
+988 
-994 VRKQAYD
+994 
-1001 TMMNLLQ
+1001 
-1008 ASSQLIQAMQDQE
+1008 ASQFIQAMQDQE

-1127 KSGGYSADY
+1127 KTGGYSADY

-1223 TVSMDALLRLILE
+1223 AVSMDALLRLILE

>member
-43 NFGENS
+43 KFGENS
-49 AEYKKQIEVIKQLQQ
+49 AEYKKQVEVIKQLQQ
-64 QYDDLYDEIGLANLS
+64 QYDDLYAEIDLANLS

-169 MKEAESQVIKYTG
+169 MKEAESQVVKYTG

-536 MRANPYVTILSAMT
+536 MRDNPYVTILSAMT

-572 LRDIRSKAS
+572 LRDIRSKTS

-652 IENANAKKN
+652 IENANARKN

-751 EDNSNGGSGGPGG
+751 DDNSNGGSGGSGD
-764 GGSISPGDAF
+764 GSSTSPDDAF

-785 AEERNVLKQSYYD
+785 TEEQNALKTAHLL
-798 GKISEDEYQS
+798 GLLSEEEYQD
-808 GLYQIQV
+808 GLYRLQI
-815 KYIALRKKLLDE
+815 KYLSLRKQALDD

-834 IEGQLLDAMIAEANR
+834 IEGQLLDAMIAEADRKTPPKMREIKSTPEPEEEIEEDTYELDKFRDTYDGKLAVLNAFHDAGIISEREYQDRLTALNKEEEEKR
-849 MQQQDLAKKKENLK
+849 MQE
-863 QEVDAENQ
+863 
-871 SYKAKQIKLQN
+871 
-882 HYAFSKMSK
+882 
-891 EEYDRQMEQLE
+891 
-902 LEHLKRL
+902 
-909 MNIKSLFGVDASSEE
+909 
-924 SSLAGKAVDKKD
+924 
-936 KENEKNRN
+936 
-944 EGEEAIKR
+944 
-952 AKSEQEAMSVLDS
+952 SEQRRQAF
-965 MYKAGILSY
+965 
-974 EEYERTKTE
+974 
-983 IAQTW
+983 AQTA
-988 EDRRNT
+988 NA
-994 VRKQAYD
+994 V
-1001 TMMNLLQ
+1001 LSS
-1008 ASSQLIQAMQDQE
+1008 ASQFIQAMQDQE

-1127 KSGGYSADY
+1127 KTGGYSADY

-1223 TVSMDALLRLILE
+1223 AASMDALLRLILE

-1243 HLQTIAG
+1243 HLQAIAG

>member
-117 IKEIKGTATE
+117 LKEIKGTATE

-169 MKEAESQVIKYTG
+169 MKEAESQVVKYTG

-194 LKRMNTRTSREELN
+194 LKRMNTRASREELN

-367 AVLTFLEQMNR
+367 AVLAFLEQMNR

-487 LMKYKATLATAV
+487 LLKYKATLATAV

-652 IENANAKKN
+652 IENANAKRN

-751 EDNSNGGSGGPGG
+751 DDNSNGGSGGSGD
-764 GGSISPGDAF
+764 GSSTSPDDAF
-774 KAREEA
+774 KTREEA

-785 AEERNVLKQSYYD
+785 AEEQNALKTAHLL
-798 GKISEDEYQS
+798 GLLSEEEYQD
-808 GLYQIQV
+808 GLYRLQI
-815 KYIALRKKLLDE
+815 KYLSLRKQALDE
-827 FGKDSSE
+827 FGKDSSD
-834 IEGQLLDAMIAEANR
+834 IEGQLLDAMIAEADRKTLPKMREIKSTPEPEEEIEEDTYELDKFRDTYDGKLAVLNAFHEAGIISEREYQDRLTALNKEEEEKR
-849 MQQQDLAKKKENLK
+849 MQE
-863 QEVDAENQ
+863 
-871 SYKAKQIKLQN
+871 
-882 HYAFSKMSK
+882 
-891 EEYDRQMEQLE
+891 
-902 LEHLKRL
+902 
-909 MNIKSLFGVDASSEE
+909 
-924 SSLAGKAVDKKD
+924 
-936 KENEKNRN
+936 
-944 EGEEAIKR
+944 
-952 AKSEQEAMSVLDS
+952 SEQRRQAF
-965 MYKAGILSY
+965 
-974 EEYERTKTE
+974 
-983 IAQTW
+983 AQTA
-988 EDRRNT
+988 NA
-994 VRKQAYD
+994 V
-1001 TMMNLLQ
+1001 LSS
-1008 ASSQLIQAMQDQE
+1008 ASQFIQAMQDQE

>member
-8 LQLEIEIKQDKA
+8 LQLEIEIKQDAA

-43 NFGENS
+43 KFGENS
-49 AEYKKQIEVIKQLQQ
+49 AEYKKQVEVIKQLQQ
-64 QYDDLYDEIGLANLS
+64 QYDDLYAEIDLANLS

-169 MKEAESQVIKYTG
+169 MKEAESQVVKYTG

-226 KFVQAADMINVAL
+226 KFVQAADMINVSL

-406 AGNIE
+406 AGNVE

-465 VMKYMVTTGSLTV
+465 IMKYMVTTGSLTV

-487 LMKYKATLATAV
+487 LMKYKVTLATAV

-504 YTVATKGAAAAD
+504 YTVATKGAVVAD

-522 TTRVVTSMKSLFAV
+522 TTRVVTSMKSLFAI

-596 IARDETQS
+596 IARDETLS

-652 IENANAKKN
+652 IENANARKN

-751 EDNSNGGSGGPGG
+751 DDNSNGGSGGSGD
-764 GGSISPGDAF
+764 GSSTSPDDAF

-785 AEERNVLKQSYYD
+785 TEEQNALKTAHLL
-798 GKISEDEYQS
+798 GLLSEEEYQD
-808 GLYQIQV
+808 GLYRLQI
-815 KYIALRKKLLDE
+815 KYLSLRKQALDD
-827 FGKDSSE
+827 FGKDSSD
-834 IEGQLLDAMIAEANR
+834 IEGQLLDAMIAEADRKTLPKMREIKSTPEPEEEIEEDTYELDKFRDTYDGKLAVLNAFHEAGIISEREYQDRLTALNKEEEEKR
-849 MQQQDLAKKKENLK
+849 MQE
-863 QEVDAENQ
+863 
-871 SYKAKQIKLQN
+871 
-882 HYAFSKMSK
+882 
-891 EEYDRQMEQLE
+891 
-902 LEHLKRL
+902 
-909 MNIKSLFGVDASSEE
+909 
-924 SSLAGKAVDKKD
+924 
-936 KENEKNRN
+936 
-944 EGEEAIKR
+944 
-952 AKSEQEAMSVLDS
+952 SEQRRQAF
-965 MYKAGILSY
+965 
-974 EEYERTKTE
+974 
-983 IAQTW
+983 AQTA
-988 EDRRNT
+988 NA
-994 VRKQAYD
+994 V
-1001 TMMNLLQ
+1001 LSS
-1008 ASSQLIQAMQDQE
+1008 ASQFIQAMQDQE

-1127 KSGGYSADY
+1127 KTGGYSADY

-1223 TVSMDALLRLILE
+1223 AVSMDALLRLILE

>member
-8 LQLEIEIKQDKA
+8 LQLEIEIKQDAA

-49 AEYKKQIEVIKQLQQ
+49 AEYKKQVEVIKQLQQ

-169 MKEAESQVIKYTG
+169 MKEAESQVVKYTG

-226 KFVQAADMINVAL
+226 KFVLAADMINVAL

-304 KMSITDVMG
+304 KMSIADVMG

-487 LMKYKATLATAV
+487 LMKYKATLATVA

-504 YTVATKGAAAAD
+504 YTVATKGAVVAD

-536 MRANPYVTILSAMT
+536 MRDNPYVTILSAMT

-751 EDNSNGGSGGPGG
+751 EDNSNGGSGGSGD
-764 GGSISPGDAF
+764 GSSTSPDDAF

-785 AEERNVLKQSYYD
+785 TEEQNALKTAHLL
-798 GKISEDEYQS
+798 GLLSEEEYQD
-808 GLYQIQV
+808 GLYRLQI
-815 KYIALRKKLLDE
+815 KYLSLRKQALDD
-827 FGKDSSE
+827 FGKDSSD
-834 IEGQLLDAMIAEANR
+834 IEGQLLDAMIAEADRKTPPKMREIKSTPEPEEEIEEDTYELDKFRDTYDGKLAVLNAFHDAGIISEREYQDRLTALNKEEEEKR
-849 MQQQDLAKKKENLK
+849 MQE
-863 QEVDAENQ
+863 
-871 SYKAKQIKLQN
+871 
-882 HYAFSKMSK
+882 
-891 EEYDRQMEQLE
+891 
-902 LEHLKRL
+902 
-909 MNIKSLFGVDASSEE
+909 
-924 SSLAGKAVDKKD
+924 
-936 KENEKNRN
+936 
-944 EGEEAIKR
+944 
-952 AKSEQEAMSVLDS
+952 SEQRRQAF
-965 MYKAGILSY
+965 
-974 EEYERTKTE
+974 
-983 IAQTW
+983 AQTA
-988 EDRRNT
+988 NA
-994 VRKQAYD
+994 V
-1001 TMMNLLQ
+1001 LSS
-1008 ASSQLIQAMQDQE
+1008 ASQFIQAMQDKE

-1127 KSGGYSADY
+1127 KTGGYSADY
-1136 VEGYTDRGN
+1136 VEGYTDWGN

-1223 TVSMDALLRLILE
+1223 AVSMDALLRLILE

>member
-8 LQLEIEIKQDKA
+8 LQLEIEIKQDAA

-31 REANKALKDIKK
+31 REANKTLKKIKK
-43 NFGENS
+43 DFGENS
-49 AEYKKQIEVIKQLQQ
+49 AEYKKQVEVIKQLQQ
-64 QYDDLYDEIGLANLS
+64 QYDDLYAEIDLANLS

-169 MKEAESQVIKYTG
+169 MKEAESQVVKYTG

-455 RVELGEQLLP
+455 RIELGEQLLP

-487 LMKYKATLATAV
+487 LLKYKVTLATVA
-499 LGITA
+499 LGIAA
-504 YTVATKGAAAAD
+504 YTVATKGAVAAD

-522 TTRVVTSMKSLFAV
+522 TTRVVSSMKSLFAV

-611 IRRLNQLAPDYLG
+611 IRRLNQIAPDYLG

-673 GIDEGFWA
+673 GIDEGYLV
-681 ETNRGI
+681 EIGRGLA
-687 TYGFA
+687 YSFA
-692 KALDKGMQLING
+692 KTLDAGRRLLNG
-704 YGDEW
+704 YGDDW

-731 VEDLDQFIEE
+731 VEDLDHFIEE
-741 ERRKLLQQGN
+741 ERKKLLQQGN
-751 EDNSNGGSGGPGG
+751 EDNSNGGGGGSGG
-764 GGSISPGDAF
+764 GGSTSPDDAF

-785 AEERNVLKQSYYD
+785 AEEQNALKTAHLL
-798 GKISEDEYQS
+798 GLLSEEEYQD
-808 GLYQIQV
+808 GLYRLQI
-815 KYIALRKKLLDE
+815 KYLSLRKQALDD
-827 FGKDSSE
+827 FGKDSSD
-834 IEGQLLDAMIAEANR
+834 IEGQLLDAMIAEADRKTLPKMREIKSTPEPEEEIEEDTYELDKFRDTYDGKLAVLNAFHEAGIISEREYQDRLTALNKEEEEKR
-849 MQQQDLAKKKENLK
+849 MQE
-863 QEVDAENQ
+863 
-871 SYKAKQIKLQN
+871 
-882 HYAFSKMSK
+882 
-891 EEYDRQMEQLE
+891 
-902 LEHLKRL
+902 
-909 MNIKSLFGVDASSEE
+909 
-924 SSLAGKAVDKKD
+924 
-936 KENEKNRN
+936 
-944 EGEEAIKR
+944 
-952 AKSEQEAMSVLDS
+952 SEQRRQAF
-965 MYKAGILSY
+965 
-974 EEYERTKTE
+974 
-983 IAQTW
+983 AQTA
-988 EDRRNT
+988 NA
-994 VRKQAYD
+994 V
-1001 TMMNLLQ
+1001 LSS
-1008 ASSQLIQAMQDQE
+1008 ASQFIQAMQDQE

-1127 KSGGYSADY
+1127 KTGGYSADY

-1207 DGGFTEP
+1207 DGGFTDP

-1223 TVSMDALLRLILE
+1223 AVSMDALLRLILE

-1250 KELTVDV
+1250 KELMVDV

>member
-43 NFGENS
+43 KFGENS
-49 AEYKKQIEVIKQLQQ
+49 AEYKKQVEVIKQLQQ
-64 QYDDLYDEIGLANLS
+64 QYDDLYAEIDLANLS

-98 PNSESYKRYREQLD
+98 PSSESYKRYREQLD

-169 MKEAESQVIKYTG
+169 MKEAESQVVKYTG

-411 KVRKEQQQANQAY
+411 KVRTEQRQANQAY

-487 LMKYKATLATAV
+487 LMKYKVTLATVA

-504 YTVATKGAAAAD
+504 YTVATKGAVVAD

-522 TTRVVTSMKSLFAV
+522 TTRVVSSMKSLFAI

-596 IARDETQS
+596 IARDETLS

-751 EDNSNGGSGGPGG
+751 DDNSNGGSGGSGD
-764 GGSISPGDAF
+764 GSSTFPDDAF

-785 AEERNVLKQSYYD
+785 TEEQNALKTAHLL
-798 GKISEDEYQS
+798 GLLSEEEYQD
-808 GLYQIQV
+808 GLYRLQI
-815 KYIALRKKLLDE
+815 KYLSLRKQALDD
-827 FGKDSSE
+827 FGKDSSD
-834 IEGQLLDAMIAEANR
+834 IEGQLLDAMIAEADRKTPPKMREIKSTPEPEEEIEEDTYELDKYRDTHKGKLAVLNAFHEAGIISEREYQDRLTALNKEAEEKR
-849 MQQQDLAKKKENLK
+849 MQE
-863 QEVDAENQ
+863 
-871 SYKAKQIKLQN
+871 
-882 HYAFSKMSK
+882 
-891 EEYDRQMEQLE
+891 
-902 LEHLKRL
+902 
-909 MNIKSLFGVDASSEE
+909 
-924 SSLAGKAVDKKD
+924 
-936 KENEKNRN
+936 
-944 EGEEAIKR
+944 
-952 AKSEQEAMSVLDS
+952 SEQRRQAFEQTANAVLS
-965 MYKAGILSY
+965 S
-974 EEYERTKTE
+974 
-983 IAQTW
+983 
-988 EDRRNT
+988 
-994 VRKQAYD
+994 
-1001 TMMNLLQ
+1001 
-1008 ASSQLIQAMQDQE
+1008 ASQFIQAMQDQE

-1223 TVSMDALLRLILE
+1223 AVSMDALLRLILE

>member
-8 LQLEIEIKQDKA
+8 LQLEIEIKQDAA

-169 MKEAESQVIKYTG
+169 MKEAESQVVKYTG

-487 LMKYKATLATAV
+487 LMKYKVTLATVA

-522 TTRVVTSMKSLFAV
+522 TTRVVSSMKSLFAV

-611 IRRLNQLAPDYLG
+611 IRRLNQIAPDYLG

-632 TEEATKAVN
+632 TEESTKAVN

-751 EDNSNGGSGGPGG
+751 DDNSNGGSGGSGD
-764 GGSISPGDAF
+764 GGSTSPDDAF
-774 KAREEA
+774 KTREEA

-785 AEERNVLKQSYYD
+785 AEEQNALKTAHLL
-798 GKISEDEYQS
+798 GLLSEEEYQD
-808 GLYQIQV
+808 GLYRLQI
-815 KYIALRKKLLDE
+815 KYLSLRKQALDD
-827 FGKDSSE
+827 FGKDSSD
-834 IEGQLLDAMIAEANR
+834 IEGQLLDAMIAEADRRTPLKPREIKSTPEPEEEIEEDTYELDKYRDTHKGKLAVLNAFHEAGIISEREYQDRLTALNKEAEEKR
-849 MQQQDLAKKKENLK
+849 MQE
-863 QEVDAENQ
+863 
-871 SYKAKQIKLQN
+871 
-882 HYAFSKMSK
+882 
-891 EEYDRQMEQLE
+891 
-902 LEHLKRL
+902 
-909 MNIKSLFGVDASSEE
+909 
-924 SSLAGKAVDKKD
+924 
-936 KENEKNRN
+936 
-944 EGEEAIKR
+944 
-952 AKSEQEAMSVLDS
+952 SEQRRQAFEQTANAVLS
-965 MYKAGILSY
+965 S
-974 EEYERTKTE
+974 
-983 IAQTW
+983 
-988 EDRRNT
+988 
-994 VRKQAYD
+994 
-1001 TMMNLLQ
+1001 
-1008 ASSQLIQAMQDQE
+1008 ASQFIQAMQDQE

-1127 KSGGYSADY
+1127 KTGGYSADY

-1223 TVSMDALLRLILE
+1223 AVSMDALLRLILE

>member
-8 LQLEIEIKQDKA
+8 LQLEIEIKQDTA

-148 VVASLTGVALTARKC
+148 VVASLTGLALTARKC

-226 KFVQAADMINVAL
+226 KFVQAADMINVSL

-536 MRANPYVTILSAMT
+536 MRDNPYVTILSAMT

-572 LRDIRSKAS
+572 LRDIRSKTS

-751 EDNSNGGSGGPGG
+751 DDNSNGGSGGSGD
-764 GGSISPGDAF
+764 GSSTSPDDAF

-785 AEERNVLKQSYYD
+785 TEEQNALKTAHLL
-798 GKISEDEYQS
+798 GLLSEEEYQD
-808 GLYQIQV
+808 GLYRLQI
-815 KYIALRKKLLDE
+815 KYLSLRKQALDD

-834 IEGQLLDAMIAEANR
+834 IEGQLLDAMIAEADRKTPPKMREIKSTPEPEEEIEEDTYELDKFRDTYDGKLAVLNAFHDAGIISEREYQDRLTTLNKEEEEKR
-849 MQQQDLAKKKENLK
+849 MQE
-863 QEVDAENQ
+863 
-871 SYKAKQIKLQN
+871 
-882 HYAFSKMSK
+882 
-891 EEYDRQMEQLE
+891 
-902 LEHLKRL
+902 
-909 MNIKSLFGVDASSEE
+909 
-924 SSLAGKAVDKKD
+924 
-936 KENEKNRN
+936 
-944 EGEEAIKR
+944 
-952 AKSEQEAMSVLDS
+952 SEQRRQAF
-965 MYKAGILSY
+965 
-974 EEYERTKTE
+974 
-983 IAQTW
+983 AQTA
-988 EDRRNT
+988 NA
-994 VRKQAYD
+994 V
-1001 TMMNLLQ
+1001 LSS
-1008 ASSQLIQAMQDQE
+1008 ASQFIQAMQDKE

-1127 KSGGYSADY
+1127 KTGGYSADY

-1223 TVSMDALLRLILE
+1223 AVSMDALLRLILE

>member
-8 LQLEIEIKQDKA
+8 LQLEIEIKQDAA

-43 NFGENS
+43 SFGENS
-49 AEYKKQIEVIKQLQQ
+49 AEYKKQVEVIKQLQQ
-64 QYDDLYDEIGLANLS
+64 QYDDLYAEIGLANLS

-169 MKEAESQVIKYTG
+169 MQEAESQVVKYTG

-411 KVRKEQQQANQAY
+411 KVRTEQRQANQAY

-487 LMKYKATLATAV
+487 LMKYKVTLATAV

-504 YTVATKGAAAAD
+504 YTVATKGAVVAD

-522 TTRVVTSMKSLFAV
+522 TTRVVSSMKSLFAI

-596 IARDETQS
+596 IARDETLS
-604 KETRESA
+604 KETRDSA

-641 AYVNSLIAKQN
+641 AYVDSLIAKQN
-652 IENANAKKN
+652 IENANARKN

-731 VEDLDQFIEE
+731 VEDLDRFIEE

-751 EDNSNGGSGGPGG
+751 DDNSNGGSGGSGD
-764 GGSISPGDAF
+764 GSSTSPDDAF

-785 AEERNVLKQSYYD
+785 TEEQNALKTAHLL
-798 GKISEDEYQS
+798 GLLSEEEYQD
-808 GLYQIQV
+808 GLYRLQI
-815 KYIALRKKLLDE
+815 KYLSLRKQALDD
-827 FGKDSSE
+827 FGKDSSD
-834 IEGQLLDAMIAEANR
+834 IEGQLLDAMIAEADRKTPPKMREIKSTPEPEEEIEEDTYELDKYRDTHKGKLAVLNAFHEAGIISEREYQDRLTALNKEAEEKR
-849 MQQQDLAKKKENLK
+849 MQE
-863 QEVDAENQ
+863 
-871 SYKAKQIKLQN
+871 
-882 HYAFSKMSK
+882 
-891 EEYDRQMEQLE
+891 
-902 LEHLKRL
+902 
-909 MNIKSLFGVDASSEE
+909 
-924 SSLAGKAVDKKD
+924 
-936 KENEKNRN
+936 
-944 EGEEAIKR
+944 
-952 AKSEQEAMSVLDS
+952 SEQRRQAFEQTANAVLS
-965 MYKAGILSY
+965 S
-974 EEYERTKTE
+974 
-983 IAQTW
+983 
-988 EDRRNT
+988 
-994 VRKQAYD
+994 
-1001 TMMNLLQ
+1001 
-1008 ASSQLIQAMQDQE
+1008 ASQFIQAMQDQE

-1089 GIPVVGPALGAAAA
+1089 GIPGVGPALGAAAA
-1103 AAAVIAGA
+1103 AAAIIAGA

-1127 KSGGYSADY
+1127 KTGGYSADY

-1223 TVSMDALLRLILE
+1223 AVSMDALLRLILE

>member
-8 LQLEIEIKQDKA
+8 LQLEIEIKQDAA

-31 REANKALKDIKK
+31 REANKTLKKIKK
-43 NFGENS
+43 DFGENS
-49 AEYKKQIEVIKQLQQ
+49 AEYKKQVEVIKQLQQ
-64 QYDDLYDEIGLANLS
+64 QYDDLYAEIDLANLS

-169 MKEAESQVIKYTG
+169 MKKAESQVVKYTG

-465 VMKYMVTTGSLTV
+465 IMKYMVTTGSLTV

-487 LMKYKATLATAV
+487 LMKYKVTLATAV

-504 YTVATKGAAAAD
+504 YTVATKGAVVAD

-522 TTRVVTSMKSLFAV
+522 TTRVVSSMKSLFAI

-572 LRDIRSKAS
+572 LRDIRSKTL

-611 IRRLNQLAPDYLG
+611 IRRLNQIAPDYLG

-751 EDNSNGGSGGPGG
+751 DDNSNGGSGGSGD
-764 GGSISPGDAF
+764 GSSTSPDDAF

-785 AEERNVLKQSYYD
+785 TEEQNALKTAHLL
-798 GKISEDEYQS
+798 GLLSEEEYQD
-808 GLYQIQV
+808 GLYRLQI
-815 KYIALRKKLLDE
+815 KYLSLRKQALDD
-827 FGKDSSE
+827 FGKDSSD
-834 IEGQLLDAMIAEANR
+834 IEGQLLDAMIAEADRRTPLKPREIKSTPEPEEEIEEDTYELDKYRDTHKGKLAVLNAFHEAGIISEREYQDRLTALNKEAEEKR
-849 MQQQDLAKKKENLK
+849 MQE
-863 QEVDAENQ
+863 
-871 SYKAKQIKLQN
+871 
-882 HYAFSKMSK
+882 
-891 EEYDRQMEQLE
+891 
-902 LEHLKRL
+902 
-909 MNIKSLFGVDASSEE
+909 
-924 SSLAGKAVDKKD
+924 
-936 KENEKNRN
+936 
-944 EGEEAIKR
+944 
-952 AKSEQEAMSVLDS
+952 SEQRRQAFEQTANAVLS
-965 MYKAGILSY
+965 S
-974 EEYERTKTE
+974 
-983 IAQTW
+983 
-988 EDRRNT
+988 
-994 VRKQAYD
+994 
-1001 TMMNLLQ
+1001 
-1008 ASSQLIQAMQDQE
+1008 ASQFIQAMQDQE

-1127 KSGGYSADY
+1127 KTGGYSADY

-1223 TVSMDALLRLILE
+1223 AVSMDALLRLILE

>member
-43 NFGENS
+43 KFGENS
-49 AEYKKQIEVIKQLQQ
+49 AEYKKQVEVIKQLQQ
-64 QYDDLYDEIGLANLS
+64 QYDDLYAEIDLANLS

-169 MKEAESQVIKYTG
+169 MKEAESQVVKYTG

-226 KFVQAADMINVAL
+226 KFVQAADMINVSL

-411 KVRKEQQQANQAY
+411 KVRKEQRQANQAY

-465 VMKYMVTTGSLTV
+465 IMKYMVTTGSLTV

-487 LMKYKATLATAV
+487 LMKYKVTLATAV

-504 YTVATKGAAAAD
+504 YTVATKGAVVAD

-522 TTRVVTSMKSLFAV
+522 TTRVVTSMKSLFAI

-596 IARDETQS
+596 IARDETLS

-652 IENANAKKN
+652 IENANARKN

-668 DISAN
+668 DIYAN
-673 GIDEGFWA
+673 GLDEGFWT
-681 ETNRGI
+681 ETGLGI
-687 TYGFA
+687 AYGFA
-692 KALDKGMQLING
+692 KALNKGMRMVKDTRLIPNFSA
-704 YGDEW
+704 DEW
-709 SKEMM
+709 SENMM
-714 RSIENRT
+714 QSIENR
-721 ADALRAIDNQ
+721 AAVVIQSINKQ
-731 VEDLDQFIEE
+731 VEDLDVFIEE
-741 ERRKLLQQGN
+741 ERKKMLQQGDELKKDQKN
-751 EDNSNGGSGGPGG
+751 LDDAGGST
-764 GGSISPGDAF
+764 SPDDAF
-774 KAREEA
+774 KTREEA

-785 AEERNVLKQSYYD
+785 AEEQNALKTAHLL
-798 GKISEDEYQS
+798 GLLSEEEYQD
-808 GLYQIQV
+808 GLYRLQI
-815 KYIALRKKLLDE
+815 KYLSLRKQALDE
-827 FGKDSSE
+827 FGKDSSD
-834 IEGQLLDAMIAEANR
+834 IEGQLLDAMIAEADRKTLPKMREIKSTPEPEEEIEEDTYELDKFRDTYDGKLAVLNAFHEAGIISEREYQDRLTALNKEEEEKR
-849 MQQQDLAKKKENLK
+849 MQE
-863 QEVDAENQ
+863 
-871 SYKAKQIKLQN
+871 
-882 HYAFSKMSK
+882 
-891 EEYDRQMEQLE
+891 
-902 LEHLKRL
+902 
-909 MNIKSLFGVDASSEE
+909 
-924 SSLAGKAVDKKD
+924 
-936 KENEKNRN
+936 
-944 EGEEAIKR
+944 
-952 AKSEQEAMSVLDS
+952 SEQRRQAF
-965 MYKAGILSY
+965 
-974 EEYERTKTE
+974 
-983 IAQTW
+983 AQTA
-988 EDRRNT
+988 NA
-994 VRKQAYD
+994 V
-1001 TMMNLLQ
+1001 LSS
-1008 ASSQLIQAMQDQE
+1008 ASQFIQAMQDQE

-1127 KSGGYSADY
+1127 KTGGYSADY

-1223 TVSMDALLRLILE
+1223 AVSMDALLRLILE